1 MSRFHINLRKFPVA
15 ALRIAVVGFAL
26 VLSACVAPIPI
37 KDQAPKV
44 DYQSSSKVTV
54 AVIDARTVLKE
65 DKKSP
70 TYIGRVHGLFGIP
83 TDMHV
88 YPWVALKDEK
98 QLTLAQELDQRI
110 VDGLQAAGATVVPIA
125 PGANADTASARHAAE
140 ALGVDRILL
149 ITLDTW
155 EVNVNLNWVGSF
167 DFDWG
172 YTVEIDDK
180 NGDQISMF
188 KDSGH
193 DEIKESASDSPR
205 NMITVAWRDRLT
217 KLLDRPEL
225 RSGLSLSSS
234 TQLSSGGAAPT
245 PSSNQTPSQ

>member
-1 MSRFHINLRKFPVA
+1 MTGVQPALRSLGVA
-15 ALRIAVVGFAL
+15 ALRPAVVGVAL

-44 DYQSSSKVTV
+44 GYHSSSKVTV

-65 DKKSP
+65 EKKSP
-70 TYIGRVHGLFGIP
+70 TYIGRAHGVFGIP

-98 QLTLAQELDQRI
+98 QFTLAQELDQRI
-110 VDGLQAAGATVVPIA
+110 VDGLQASGATVVPIG
-125 PGANADTASARHAAE
+125 PGANADATSARQAAQ
-140 ALGVDRILL
+140 ALGVDRLL
-149 ITLDTW
+149 LVTLETW

-172 YTVEIDDK
+172 YTVEIDDRT
-180 NGDQISMF
+180 GAQIAVF

-205 NMITVAWRDRLT
+205 NMITVAWRDRLE
-217 KLLDRPEL
+217 KLLDRPEV
-225 RSGLSLSSS
+225 RSGLSLASPPPPAA
-234 TQLSSGGAAPT
+234 GGAGAAAGASQN
-245 PSSNQTPSQ
+245 PSP